1 MEDIAAKIAD
11 LLDNDDAMKQMASIL
26 SSLSSAPKETE
37 DRTGE
42 PNQGG
47 RPDSGSGEPQQRGG
61 PAPGIRE
68 PQQGGGPDFRAGEP
82 QQGGGLDIKTIA
94 SLLDTLGAA
103 QGETSGRQDP
113 AQTRQPQGGGGPDLG
128 ALLGMLG
135 GGGGPSRGSGPD
147 LGALAGL
154 LGGMGGGRQ
163 EQAGRQQQDAGGD
176 GGNPGFDP
184 RLLGVLTRAM
194 AAMRETDPNI
204 QLLDALRPYLEGRRR
219 EKVDEAIKVLRLLK
233 LVPLLQESGIF
244 SQSQL

>member
-128 ALLGMLG
+128 ALLGMLS

-163 EQAGRQQQDAGGD
+163 EQAGRQQQD
-176 GGNPGFDP
+176 
-184 RLLGVLTRAM
+184 